1 MDIKELNQT
10 NLFKGTTSDEAE
22 QMLNCLSAYQKEYRK
37 GESIMRAGSVIE
49 DMGMVLSGGVN
60 IEIDDAWGNKT
71 ILSHVNPGQLFAETY
86 ACIPG
91 EPLLVNVTA
100 SEKSTILFLNASKV
114 MTTCSNACLY
124 HNKLIHNLLRISAM
138 KNLALSK
145 RSVNTSAK
153 SIRGRLLSYLSQ
165 QAKTA
170 GSLSF
175 TIPFDRQQ
183 LADYLNVERSALSN
197 ELSKMQKDGLISFH
211 KNEFMILNNH
221 DKKKRA

>member
-37 GESIMRAGSVIE
+37 GESVMRAGSIIE

-114 MTTCSNACLY
+114 MHCPASDPVSCQFPAEVYCVIYPYNFLF
-124 HNKLIHNLLRISAM
+124 
-138 KNLALSK
+138 SK
-145 RSVNTSAK
+145 EGCRKVAV
-153 SIRGRLLSYLSQ
+153 
-165 QAKTA
+165 A
-170 GSLSF
+170 
-175 TIPFDRQQ
+175 
-183 LADYLNVERSALSN
+183 
-197 ELSKMQKDGLISFH
+197 
-211 KNEFMILNNH
+211 
-221 DKKKRA
+221 

>member
-124 HNKLIHNLLRISAM
+124 HNKLIHNLLIALRRNRLSA
-138 KNLALSK
+138 L
-145 RSVNTSAK
+145 R
-153 SIRGRLLSYLSQ
+153 
-165 QAKTA
+165 TA
-170 GSLSF
+170 SLSDLGKKHTHIVVNF
-175 TIPFDRQQ
+175 RCRPDRGSGAPESHP
-183 LADYLNVERSALSN
+183 LMN
-197 ELSKMQKDGLISFH
+197 
-211 KNEFMILNNH
+211 
-221 DKKKRA
+221 